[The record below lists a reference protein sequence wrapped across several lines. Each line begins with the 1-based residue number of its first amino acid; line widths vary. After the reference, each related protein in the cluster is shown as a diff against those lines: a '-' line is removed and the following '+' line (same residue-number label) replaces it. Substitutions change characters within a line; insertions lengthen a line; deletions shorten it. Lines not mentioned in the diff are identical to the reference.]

1 MVLLWSTPG
10 TKLAPRGG
18 STYWYKRNSVPD
30 QWAGFQMTDF
40 DIVQEGEKNQCGN
53 ISPTIKNRFH
63 KLWQSKAICISGNT
77 LVTFIT
83 GISSLNPF
91 WIVKKAFLH
100 SEFFRGE
107 NCYEYNLIKCN
118 RWDIPLNLIY
128 KYRYTLFLRTK
139 KNLKYVLMQ
148 EDDAFHTISTAAI
161 EDRRKS
167 WTGIYRSAVYSFKKK

>member
-1 MVLLWSTPG
+1 MGRVSNDRLWHC
-10 TKLAPRGG
+10 PRG
-18 STYWYKRNSVPD
+18 R
-30 QWAGFQMTDF
+30 
-40 DIVQEGEKNQCGN
+40 ENQCGN

-83 GISSLNPF
+83 GISSLNP
-91 WIVKKAFLH
+91 IQ
-100 SEFFRGE
+100 SFFRGE

-139 KNLKYVLMQ
+139 KNLKYILMQ
-148 EDDAFHTISTAAI
+148 EDDAFHTISTAAR

>member
-118 RWDIPLNLIY
+118 RWGIPLNLIY
-128 KYRYTLFLRTK
+128 KYRYTIFLRTK
-139 KNLKYVLMQ
+139 KKSQVRSGAGRWCIPYYFYSSYRRQKEKLDRNLSERCL
-148 EDDAFHTISTAAI
+148 FI
-161 EDRRKS
+161 
-167 WTGIYRSAVYSFKKK
+167 